1 MSKTRKWIACLA
13 AALLIFQTVPA
24 LMEEGEFNG
33 EYISNV
39 TVGSLEGFREALEI
53 ISEGGAYMLEGD
65 ELTLT
70 ANEDYMPLWS
80 SSNPDV
86 VEIAEGYTPTHTAT
100 IQAFA
105 PGEAEITAAEG
116 SQSKTIRVTVVDPE
130 TYEGDAEKKPAEG
143 EEQGE
148 AQEVELDA
156 EGNPIQKDKMVI
168 VINGGTQTSPY
179 TGEEQTFGEYEAT
192 STNKAFD
199 PEKVRTTREIAVAA
213 TECGYYMMELKEAD
227 FAYDDPSVKALF
239 VINDGYL
246 KIAPAVVTVTPD
258 DLTKTAG
265 EEDPELT
272 ASVTGLLNEEET
284 IEYTLIRDEGEHA
297 GTYEIRAEG
306 EEIQGHYRVQFLPG
320 TFTILTAEGNPRRVT
335 ITSSLAAGEPA
346 YAGMEVTLTAHLEG
360 FEGVNYTL
368 QWQFSLDK
376 ENWEDMPGATG
387 ETYTYELS
395 VETAAYNWR
404 VVATEIAAGEAAA
417 AETAE

>member
-130 TYEGDAEKKPAEG
+130 TYESDAEKKPAEG

-227 FAYDDPSVKALF
+227 FTYDDPSVKALF

-272 ASVTGLLNEEET
+272 ASVTGLIHEEDV
-284 IEYTLIRDEGEHA
+284 IEYTLARDEGEYA
-297 GTYEIRAEG
+297 GTFAIKATG
-306 EEIQGHYRVQFLPG
+306 EEIQGNYRIQYNEGV
-320 TFTILTAEGNPRRVT
+320 FTILAAEGNPKRVT
-335 ITSSLAAGEPA
+335 ITSNIAPGEPA
-346 YAGMEVTLTAHLEG
+346 YAGTEIILTAHPEG
-360 FEGVNYTL
+360 FEGENYTL
-368 QWQFSLDK
+368 QWQRTLDLVT
-376 ENWEDMPGATG
+376 WEDIPGATDLTF
-387 ETYTYELS
+387 TYILDE
-395 VETAAYNWR
+395 ETAQYRWR
-404 VVATEIAAGEAAA
+404 VVATEVLE
-417 AETAE
+417 

>member
-80 SSNPDV
+80 SSNSDV

-130 TYEGDAEKKPAEG
+130 TYESDAEKKPAEG

-227 FAYDDPSVKALF
+227 FAYEDPSVKALF

-272 ASVTGLLNEEET
+272 ASVTGLIHEEDV
-284 IEYTLIRDEGEHA
+284 IEYTLARDEGEYA
-297 GTYEIRAEG
+297 GTFAIKATG
-306 EEIQGHYRVQFLPG
+306 EEIQGNYRIQYNEGV
-320 TFTILTAEGNPRRVT
+320 FTILAAEGNPKRVT
-335 ITSSLAAGEPA
+335 ITSDMDPDEPA
-346 YAGMEVTLTAHLEG
+346 YAGTEITMTAHPEG
-360 FEGVNYTL
+360 FEGVEYTL
-368 QWQFSLDK
+368 QWQRSVDL
-376 ENWEDMPGATG
+376 ETWEDIPGATDL
-387 ETYTYELS
+387 TYTYILDE
-395 VETAAYNWR
+395 ETAQYYWR
-404 VVATEIAAGEAAA
+404 VVATEVLD
-417 AETAE
+417 

>member
-258 DLTKTAG
+258 DLTKMAG

-272 ASVTGLLNEEET
+272 ASVTGLIHEEDV
-284 IEYTLIRDEGEHA
+284 IEYTLARDEGEYA
-297 GTYEIRAEG
+297 GTFAIKATG
-306 EEIQGHYRVQFLPG
+306 EEIQGNYRIQYNEGV
-320 TFTILTAEGNPRRVT
+320 FTILAAEGNPKRVT
-335 ITSSLAAGEPA
+335 ITSNIAPGEPA
-346 YAGMEVTLTAHLEG
+346 YAGTEIILTAHPEG
-360 FEGVNYTL
+360 FEGENYTL
-368 QWQFSLDK
+368 QWQRTLDLVT
-376 ENWEDMPGATG
+376 WEDIPGATDLTF
-387 ETYTYELS
+387 TYILDE
-395 VETAAYNWR
+395 ETAQYRWR
-404 VVATEIAAGEAAA
+404 VVATEVLE
-417 AETAE
+417 

>member
-1 MSKTRKWIACLA
+1 MKRGGRKTMSKTRKWIACLA

-227 FAYDDPSVKALF
+227 FTYDDPSVKALF

-272 ASVTGLLNEEET
+272 ASVTGLIHEEDV
-284 IEYTLIRDEGEHA
+284 IEYTLARDEGEYA
-297 GTYEIRAEG
+297 GTFAIKATG
-306 EEIQGHYRVQFLPG
+306 EEIQGNYRIQYNEGV
-320 TFTILTAEGNPRRVT
+320 FTILAAEGNPKRVT
-335 ITSSLAAGEPA
+335 ITSNIAPGEPA
-346 YAGMEVTLTAHLEG
+346 YAGTEIILTAHPEG
-360 FEGVNYTL
+360 FEGENYTL
-368 QWQFSLDK
+368 QWQRTLDLVT
-376 ENWEDMPGATG
+376 WEDIPGATDLTF
-387 ETYTYELS
+387 TYILDE
-395 VETAAYNWR
+395 ETAQYRWR
-404 VVATEIAAGEAAA
+404 VVATEVLE
-417 AETAE
+417 

>member
-1 MSKTRKWIACLA
+1 MKRGGRKTMSKTRKWIACLA

-130 TYEGDAEKKPAEG
+130 TYEGDAEKKPAER

-213 TECGYYMMELKEAD
+213 TECGYYMMELQEAD

-272 ASVTGLLNEEET
+272 ASVTGLIHEEDV
-284 IEYTLIRDEGEHA
+284 IEYTLARDEGEYA
-297 GTYEIRAEG
+297 GTFAIKATG
-306 EEIQGHYRVQFLPG
+306 EEIQGNYRIQYNEGV
-320 TFTILTAEGNPRRVT
+320 FTILAAEGNPKRVT
-335 ITSSLAAGEPA
+335 ITSNIAPGEPA
-346 YAGMEVTLTAHLEG
+346 YAGTEIILTAHPEG
-360 FEGVNYTL
+360 FEGENYTL
-368 QWQFSLDK
+368 QWQRTLDLVT
-376 ENWEDMPGATG
+376 WEDIPGATDLTF
-387 ETYTYELS
+387 TYILDE
-395 VETAAYNWR
+395 ETAQYRWR
-404 VVATEIAAGEAAA
+404 VVATEVLE
-417 AETAE
+417 